1 MDRASRQVRSAA
13 SKFETREEGN
23 ELKIEGY
30 FAVFNS
36 NYQIKRIIIYSDYFF
51 LMIITAAAANTRAAS

>member
-30 FAVFNS
+30 FAVRTDRQRS
-36 NYQIKRIIIYSDYFF
+36 NHPSREKI
-51 LMIITAAAANTRAAS
+51 